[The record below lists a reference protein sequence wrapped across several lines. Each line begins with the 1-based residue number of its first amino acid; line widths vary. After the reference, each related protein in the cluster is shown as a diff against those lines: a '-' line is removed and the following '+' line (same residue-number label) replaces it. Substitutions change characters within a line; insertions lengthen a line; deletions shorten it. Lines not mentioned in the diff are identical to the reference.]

1 MNREIKFRAKYII
14 GGYPFAYGNAVIQL
28 DGRAYIFE
36 ENTLEA
42 EVRDTG
48 DPEDH
53 YWLVGGLYE
62 VNPSTI
68 GQYTGL
74 KDKDGKEI
82 YEGDIIADTYG
93 NKHIIICCEERAR
106 FVAVNISAALPD
118 DVCSITKQWI
128 DECEKEVI
136 GNIHENPEMIE
147 Q

>member
-1 MNREIKFRAKYII
+1 MREIKFRAKYII
-14 GGYPFAYGNAVIQL
+14 DGYPFAYGNAVIQL

-36 ENTLEA
+36 ENDPEA

-48 DPEDH
+48 DPESH

-74 KDKDGKEI
+74 KDKHGKEI
-82 YEGDIIADTYG
+82 YEGDIITSVF
-93 NKHIIICCEERAR
+93 EEDGKESFIFDFEVIFQEGA
-106 FVAVNISAALPD
+106 FLAL
-118 DVCSITKQWI
+118 I
-128 DECEKEVI
+128 DYDLTTHSLTELNELEVI
-136 GNIHENPEMIE
+136 GNIHEKPELIK